1 MSESRGFITACEQEA
16 LHLSGAIQGHGAL
29 LVCDA
34 EQRVTHASANL
45 HEWLGQPPEA
55 LIGQPLPAE
64 LADCLAALDGAPGR
78 RLQLNALAWLEHETA
93 LNAVRT
99 DAGGM
104 LVELLPAL
112 GSHPEPFGLRAPAE
126 ASPLAFRTE
135 AELHAAR
142 DGLLDMLLRHS
153 GFDRVLYYAFLPGGD
168 GEVLAE
174 ACADS
179 TQGSYLGL
187 RFPASDIPQIARAL
201 YVKNPWRAIPDVRAA
216 SVAILG
222 RHGTPPDLTLSDLRS
237 VSPVHQLYMA
247 NMGLRSAVSFP
258 LLGGGE
264 LAGLISLHGHVARRL
279 SPQLLQQLAEA
290 VKRFELAHREYR
302 TRQQTLLADSLERH
316 FHALRRPCRSREGSN
331 PPGRCWRSG

>member
-45 HEWLGQPPEA
+45 HEWLGQLPET

-153 GFDRVLYYAFLPGGD
+153 CCSSWPKRSSASSWPIASTGHASRRCSPTAWS
-168 GEVLAE
+168 ATSMH
-174 ACADS
+174 CA
-179 TQGSYLGL
+179 
-187 RFPASDIPQIARAL
+187 A
-201 YVKNPWRAIPDVRAA
+201 
-216 SVAILG
+216 
-222 RHGTPPDLTLSDLRS
+222 
-237 VSPVHQLYMA
+237 
-247 NMGLRSAVSFP
+247 
-258 LLGGGE
+258 
-264 LAGLISLHGHVARRL
+264 
-279 SPQLLQQLAEA
+279 
-290 VKRFELAHREYR
+290 
-302 TRQQTLLADSLERH
+302 
-316 FHALRRPCRSREGSN
+316 PCRSREGSN